1 MTPVRPGSRI
11 GPFEIGEPV
20 GSGGMGEVYL
30 ARDTRLGRDVA
41 IKVLPP
47 AFAEDT
53 DRLARFEREA
63 RVLASLNHPNIAHVY
78 GLEESADARAIV
90 MELVPGPTLEDRIKQ
105 GPIPIDD
112 VLDIARQMVDAL
124 AAAHEQGIVHRDLKP
139 ANVKVRADGTV
150 KVLDFGLAKA
160 LAAGAGVDQ
169 LCSSPTITTEPFAV
183 PRGGVT
189 AMGMILGT
197 AAYMAPEQAAGRTV
211 DHRVDIW
218 ALGVVVFEMLT
229 GRRTFTGDSATEV
242 MAAVLRAD
250 PEWGQLPGGTPASIG
265 RLLRRCLAKDPKRR
279 LQHIGDARL
288 EITEALETPAVDAF
302 AGVAPVAPRWWHQPL
317 PVLSAAALLV
327 VLGWLAAWAWPRGA
341 AAPPGPVARY
351 GVTLPAADQL
361 EIGGLALS
369 ADGGQLV
376 YLATRDGVPRLFRRS
391 RDQLNAEPL
400 AGTEHAQYPF
410 ISPDG
415 QWVGF
420 FADRALKKLPLL
432 GGPSEVICEAGTPGG
447 ATWAADGT
455 IVFAH
460 SGQRGLMHISD
471 AGGIP
476 VALTA
481 PGPEDARHLH
491 PEMLP
496 DGEQVLFTV
505 AGPTAEVAVLSLA
518 TGAWRAL
525 VPGTHARYAAPDR
538 LLFHRAGSLWS
549 VGFVAESTGVVGE
562 PVRVIDS
569 VRSAA
574 NGLAQYALAAD
585 GTLVYEPLAR
595 SRSDALE
602 WVHPD
607 GRSGAV
613 TAIVDAYRHPR
624 VSPDGRFVAV
634 DTSGKTDS
642 DLWVVDL
649 SSGTR
654 IRLTDDGDSSNPV
667 WSPDGQAITFARDTA
682 GGMFSLRL
690 DGSVEPAHLLGS
702 AIEYPFGWS
711 PDGRTLIFDRR
722 SPEGRMDIWYAVFDA
737 GDEAKETPFAATPA
751 DEYGPALSPDGR
763 WLAYVSDE
771 SRRAEVYV
779 ERFPE
784 GGSKRA
790 ISMNGGSEPL
800 WTRDGRELVY
810 RESDR
815 LLALPVKLDSMVSIG
830 RPREVARG
838 RFMQARAR
846 GYDISAD
853 GDRVLIV
860 RPGDDTS
867 TPAALVVVQHWVN
880 ELEARVRRR

>member
-1 MTPVRPGSRI
+1 MTPVRTGSRI
-11 GPFEIGEPV
+11 GPFEIGAPV
-20 GSGGMGEVYL
+20 GSGGMGEVYR
-30 ARDTRLGRDVA
+30 ARDTRLGREVA

-47 AFAEDT
+47 AFAEDA

-78 GLEESADARAIV
+78 GLEESAGTRAIV
-90 MELVPGPTLEDRIKQ
+90 MELVPGPTLEDRIKE

-112 VLDIARQMVDAL
+112 VLAIAQQIVDAL
-124 AAAHEQGIVHRDLKP
+124 ATAHEQGIVHRDLKP

-160 LAAGAGVDQ
+160 LAAAAGGDH
-169 LCSSPTITTEPFAV
+169 LWSSPTITTGPFAV
-183 PRGGVT
+183 PGGGVT
-189 AMGMILGT
+189 GMGMILGT
-197 AAYMAPEQAAGRTV
+197 AAYMAPEQAAGRMV

-218 ALGVVVFEMLT
+218 AFGVVVFEMLT

-250 PEWGQLPGGTPASIG
+250 PEWGQLPGRTPASIR
-265 RLLRRCLAKDPKRR
+265 RLLRRCLAKDPKHR

-288 EITEALETPAVDAF
+288 EITEALETPVVEAFTDA
-302 AGVAPVAPRWWHQPL
+302 APVASRWWHRPF
-317 PVLSAAALLV
+317 PVLSAAVLV
-327 VLGWLAAWAWPRGA
+327 ALGWLVAWGWPRGA

-351 GVTLPAADQL
+351 GVTLPSADQL

-376 YLATRDGVPRLFRRS
+376 YLATRNGVPQLFRRS
-391 RDQLNAEPL
+391 RDQLNVEPL

-420 FADRALKKLPLL
+420 FVDRALKKVPLL
-432 GGPSEVICEAGTPGG
+432 GGPSEVIGEAGAPGG

-460 SGQRGLMHISD
+460 SGERGLMRISD
-471 AGGIP
+471 AGGVPIR
-476 VALTA
+476 LTA
-481 PGPEDARHLH
+481 PGPEEARHLH

-496 DGEQVLFTV
+496 GGEQVLFTV
-505 AGPTAEVAVLSLA
+505 AGPTPEVALLSLA

-525 VPGTHARYAAPDR
+525 VPGTYARYAVPDR
-538 LLFHRAGSLWS
+538 LVFHRGGSLWS
-549 VGFVAESTGVVGE
+549 VRFVAEPTSVVGE
-562 PVRVIDS
+562 PVRVVDS

-574 NGLAQYALAAD
+574 NGLAHYALAAD

-595 SRSDALE
+595 SRSDVLE
-602 WVHPD
+602 WVHAD
-607 GRSGAV
+607 GRSDAV

-642 DLWVVDL
+642 DIWVVDL

-682 GGMFSLRL
+682 GGMFSLRI

-737 GDEAKETPFAATPA
+737 GDEAKETPFAATLA

-779 ERFPE
+779 ERFPD
-784 GGSKRA
+784 GGGKRA
-790 ISMNGGSEPL
+790 ISMNGGSEPQ

-810 RESDR
+810 READR
-815 LLALPVKLDSMVSIG
+815 LLAVSVQLDSMVSIG

-846 GYDISAD
+846 GYDLSAD
-853 GDRVLIV
+853 GERVLVV
-860 RPGDDTS
+860 RPGDDTT

-880 ELEARVRRR
+880 ELESRVPRR